1 VFGPDT
7 MVDSKPSVKSADP
20 RTGHRQRLREKFLE
34 HGLEKFTDEEVIEL
48 LLAFGTPRKDCKQA
62 ARKLLKDFG
71 SIRAVFEADRKD
83 LAQVDGVGP
92 ANVVAIKFIYQV
104 AGKYLEQRLVGRDYL
119 SSSKKVLE
127 YLKHHL
133 ENAPKEIFK
142 VIYLDSANGV
152 LALEDAGR
160 GTVSGAVV
168 HPREVIERAIAHRA
182 AALVFAHNH
191 PSGRATPS
199 ADDMRLTKQLVHA
212 AFLVEMRVMDHVIVG
227 KNGNYFSFRDQ
238 GHLAKYEKEINR
250 FYRSS

>member
-1 VFGPDT
+1 MTD
-7 MVDSKPSVKSADP
+7 VKQGSDNSDP
-20 RTGHRQRLREKFLE
+20 RAGHRQRLREKFLA

-62 ARKLLKDFG
+62 ARSLLKEFG
-71 SIRAVFEADRKD
+71 TIRDVFEADRND
-83 LAQVDGVGP
+83 LAKVDGVGP
-92 ANVVAIKFIYQV
+92 ANVVALQFIYQV

-142 VIYLDSANGV
+142 VIYLDAANGV

-160 GTVSGAVV
+160 GTVSGAVI
-168 HPREVIERAIAHRA
+168 HPREVIERAMTHRA

-191 PSGRATPS
+191 PSGRAVPS
-199 ADDMRLTKQLVHA
+199 TDDMRLTRQLVHA

-250 FYRSS
+250 FYRSI